1 MNKEKKFHGGFIIH
15 SNKEEFEAKK
25 RLMEAARREAEA
37 VIAKNSI
44 SSEELKEQRAQAIA
58 NQMRRLE
65 ESTKQKETDDQSQR

>member
-1 MNKEKKFHGGFIIH
+1 MSKEKKFRGGIIIH